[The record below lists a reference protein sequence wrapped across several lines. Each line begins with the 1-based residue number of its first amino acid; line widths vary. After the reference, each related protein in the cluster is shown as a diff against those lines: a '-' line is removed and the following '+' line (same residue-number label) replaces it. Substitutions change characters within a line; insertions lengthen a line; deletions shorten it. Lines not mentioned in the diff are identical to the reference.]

1 MTLRDTWNNVV
12 TEYRTSKLNKWQS
25 DTINTTT
32 TSKCDITI
40 LLNTWFPP
48 ILRRL
53 SGVFLHN
60 IPTDCSRDIK
70 STFDRHGNITLNQII
85 DILINYDCQPIVA
98 NGGLAYGY
106 THSRTEF
113 NECMLHIYVLV

>member
-1 MTLRDTWNNVV
+1 MTLRDTWNSVV
-12 TEYRTSKLNKWQS
+12 SEFRSSKLNKWQS
-25 DTINTTT
+25 DTINTTN
-32 TSKCDITI
+32 TSKCDMTI

-60 IPTDCSRDIK
+60 IPKDCGRDIK
-70 STFDRHGNITLNQII
+70 STFDRQGNITLNQII

-106 THSRTEF
+106 THSRTDF
-113 NECMLHIYVLV
+113 NESMQHIYVFV